1 MKILFYGN
9 CQIEAICKTLNLN
22 SNKYET
28 CVIKCYDDNV
38 TQKGFTDRLKTTDII
53 ITQPISDNYL
63 GKEFLST
70 SYVLR
75 NCNPNCK
82 VIILP
87 SYNFKF
93 YYFDSNCNRKIT
105 GPAGYHYTNMIECYK
120 QGKSVDYYLEHYVN
134 NPYLKSKQELEKIAD
149 DSIKELDT
157 RYNDSQKYK
166 ILHENVITISISKFI
181 QKNYKDTFLFHTI
194 NHPTKALFHH
204 VCHEILNILQI
215 ENTMDYWSDFL
226 AHTIRS
232 IMYKCVEQVISFKQ
246 SVPLIDFPNYAY
258 HHDAKGVTEFY
269 YNGYRK
275 LDPSCFDSSKD
286 VE

>member
-9 CQIEAICKTLNLN
+9 CQVEAICKTLNLN

-28 CVIKCYDDNV
+28 CVIKCYEDNIIE
-38 TQKGFTDRLKTTDII
+38 QAFTDKLKTTDIL

-63 GKEFLST
+63 GKEYLST
-70 SYVLR
+70 NYVLR
-75 NCNPNCK
+75 NCNPKCK

-87 SYNFKF
+87 SYYFKF
-93 YYFDSNCNRKIT
+93 YYFDCNYNCKLT
-105 GPAGYHYTNMIECYK
+105 KPTDYHYTNMIECYK

-134 NPYLKSKQELEKIAD
+134 NPHLKSKEELEKMAD
-149 DSIKELDT
+149 DSIKELDD

-166 ILHENVITISISKFI
+166 LLHANVITIPISKFI
-181 QKNYKDTFLFHTI
+181 QENYKHILLFHTI
-194 NHPTKALFHH
+194 NHPTKSLFHH

-226 AHTIRS
+226 AHTTRN

-258 HHDAKGVTEFY
+258 HHDAKGITEFY
-269 YNGYRK
+269 YNGYRQ
-275 LDPSCFDSSKD
+275 LDQSCFD
-286 VE
+286 

>member
-9 CQIEAICKTLNLN
+9 CQINTICKTLNLN

-28 CVIKCYDDNV
+28 HVIMCHESNSNLEQEVY
-38 TQKGFTDRLKTTDII
+38 FTNLLKIMDII

-63 GKEFLST
+63 GKEYLST
-70 SYVLR
+70 SYMVR
-75 NCNPNCK
+75 NCKPDCK

-87 SYNFKF
+87 SYHFNL
-93 YYFDSNCNRKIT
+93 YYFDCNYYRKLP
-105 GPAGYHYTNMIECYK
+105 GPSDYHYANMIECYK
-120 QGKSVDYYLEHYVN
+120 QGKSADYYLEHYVN
-134 NPYLKSKQELEKIAD
+134 NPDLKSKEELEKIAD
-149 DSIKELDT
+149 ECITELDN

-166 ILHENVITISISKFI
+166 IINANVITIPISKFI
-181 QKNYKDTFLFHTI
+181 QENYKQTLLFHAI

-215 ENTMDYWSDFL
+215 ENTIDYWSDFL
-226 AHTIRS
+226 SATIRS

-258 HHDAKGVTEFY
+258 HHDVKGVTEFY

-275 LDPSCFDSSKD
+275 LDQSCFD
-286 VE
+286 